1 MSTLSRNMLTE
12 CRLIACLVPRPH
24 YSARPMRFGSRG
36 PRGAQIT
43 PLALIQFLH
52 ASSCAYLR
60 EAFIWKSEATK
71 NCINISIST
80 LRIKLKELT
89 SFDFDYTRAAALI
102 RWRRLIGA
110 ALIRVKEFGFVN

>member
-1 MSTLSRNMLTE
+1 MLTE

-43 PLALIQFLH
+43 PLALIQFFH
-52 ASSCAYLR
+52 ASSSVRLFEGGAYLR

-71 NCINISIST
+71 NCINISIFT
-80 LRIKLKELT
+80 LRIKLTELT
-89 SFDFDYTRAAALI
+89 SFDFDYTRAASII

-110 ALIRVKEFGFVN
+110 ALIRVKESGFVN